1 VAGGDGLKMIAPH
14 ACSGRGR
21 YFPFQR
27 QMRQKGMDLR
37 RTHGSRMPFVFVM
50 EEDEACDPVDLGA
63 FGTHA
68 VMFEANVVTHKVQAF
83 RLVVHQYTT
92 I

>member
-1 VAGGDGLKMIAPH
+1 
-14 ACSGRGR
+14 
-21 YFPFQR
+21 
-27 QMRQKGMDLR
+27 
-37 RTHGSRMPFVFVM
+37 MPFVM
-50 EEDEACDPVDLGA
+50 EEDETCDPVDLGP